1 MRPLAQSQ
9 EHTLAERWIEMM
21 KILERVSLQNLI
33 LLGQRIFLS
42 LSVVDQILEHLVS
55 VAVLVIWMFQFILE
69 KPLYLSL
76 LENCFVMETEN
87 DKSSNKIQEQATTST
102 PSNPVQEDKK
112 LGLNGRLAFAI
123 AAAALGSSF
132 QHGYNT
138 GVVNAP
144 QQLIEDW
151 ISNLKMNRTGQVT
164 KQSEVTMIWSIAV
177 SIFCVGGMIGGSLV
191 GSIADRFGR
200 KGGLLINNILVLLT
214 VIFEGCA
221 KTAKSYEMI
230 IIGRFL
236 IGINAGLNAGL
247 APMYLSEISPIHLRG
262 AVGTVYQL
270 VITMSILVS
279 QILGLEQILGTAEQW
294 PLLLCLTIVP
304 AIFQVIALPFCP
316 ESPKYL
322 LVTRGKDME
331 AQRAL
336 AWLRGTIEV
345 HDEMEEMRTEYESVK
360 LVPKVTL
367 KELFVNSTLRIPL
380 IIALMVMFAQQL
392 SGINAVMF
400 FSTKIFMMAQLD
412 KNAAQNATLGV
423 GAMNVLM
430 TFISLILVER
440 AGRKTLMLI
449 GFSGMFVDT
458 ALLAIC
464 LAFAETSRAAAYFS
478 IVLVIMFVV
487 LFATGPGSIPWFLVS
502 ELFNQSARPAAT
514 SVAIAVNWTANF
526 IVSIGFLPLQEA
538 LGAYVFI
545 IFAALQ
551 AFFVFFIYK
560 KVPETKNKTM
570 EEISSMFRQISY
582 Q

>member
-1 MRPLAQSQ
+1 
-9 EHTLAERWIEMM
+9 MM
-21 KILERVSLQNLI
+21 KILERVSSQNLI
-33 LLGQRIFLS
+33 HLGQRIFLS

-200 KGGLLINNILVLLT
+200 KGGLLINNILVVLT

-449 GFSGMFVDT
+449 GFSGMFIDT

>member
-1 MRPLAQSQ
+1 
-9 EHTLAERWIEMM
+9 
-21 KILERVSLQNLI
+21 
-33 LLGQRIFLS
+33 
-42 LSVVDQILEHLVS
+42 
-55 VAVLVIWMFQFILE
+55 MFQYTPE
-69 KPLYLSL
+69 RPPYLSRRGSCYTMGV
-76 LENCFVMETEN
+76 EKE
-87 DKSSNKIQEQATTST
+87 KSSDDIQEQATTPTALAPT
-102 PSNPVQEDKK
+102 PKPATTDKDW
-112 LGLNGRLAFAI
+112 GLNGRLAFAI

-151 ISNLKMNRTGQVT
+151 IKDLKTNRTGIPT
-164 KQSEVTMIWSIAV
+164 EKTEVTLIWSLAV
-177 SIFCVGGMIGGSLV
+177 SIFCVGGMIGGSMV
-191 GSIADRFGR
+191 GWAADRFGR
-200 KGGLLINNILVLLT
+200 KGGLLLNNILVLLT
-214 VIFEGCA
+214 VIFEGSA
-221 KTAKSYEMI
+221 KAAKSYEMVI
-230 IIGRFL
+230 VGRFL
-236 IGINAGLNAGL
+236 IGINSGLNAGL
-247 APMYLSEISPIHLRG
+247 APMYLAEISPVHLRG

-270 VITMSILVS
+270 VITISILVS
-279 QILGLEQILGTAEQW
+279 QILGLEQVLGTANQW

-304 AIFQVIALPFCP
+304 AFFQMCTLPLCP

-322 LVTRGKDME
+322 LLNRGKDMD

-336 AWLRGTIEV
+336 SWLRGTIEV
-345 HDEMEEMRTEYESVK
+345 HDEMEEMRAEYESVK

-367 KELFVNSTLRIPL
+367 RELFVNPALRIPL
-380 IIALMVMFAQQL
+380 FISVMIMFAQQL

-400 FSTKIFMMAQLD
+400 FSTKIFRMAQLD
-412 KNAAQNATLGV
+412 KHAAQSATMGV

-430 TFISLILVER
+430 TIVSLVLVEK
-440 AGRKTLMLI
+440 AGRKTLLLV

-502 ELFNQSARPAAT
+502 ELFNQSARPPAT

-526 IVSIGFLPLQEA
+526 IVSIGFLPLQEV
-538 LGAYVFI
+538 LGPYVFI
-545 IFAALQ
+545 IFAVLQ
-551 AFFVFFIYK
+551 LFFTLFIYK

>member
-1 MRPLAQSQ
+1 MTRTSG
-9 EHTLAERWIEMM
+9 
-21 KILERVSLQNLI
+21 RVSSPNLI
-33 LLGQRIFLS
+33 RLGRRIFLF
-42 LSVVDQILEHLVS
+42 LLVVDLIPEHLVS
-55 VAVLVIWMFQFILE
+55 VAALAIWTYRFIPE
-69 KPLYLSL
+69 KLPSPFLPG
-76 LENCFVMETEN
+76 NCFTMATVE
-87 DKSSNKIQEQATTST
+87 DKPNNEIQEQVTTLTGQKTLAS
-102 PSNPVQEDKK
+102 K
-112 LGLNGRLAFAI
+112 GLNGRLAFAI
-123 AAAALGSSF
+123 CAAALGSSF

-151 ISNLKMNRTGQVT
+151 ISNLKMNRTGVPT

-191 GSIADRFGR
+191 GSVADRFGR
-200 KGGLLINNILVLLT
+200 KGGLLLNNILVLLT

-230 IIGRFL
+230 IIGRFI
-236 IGINAGLNAGL
+236 IGINSGLNAGL
-247 APMYLSEISPIHLRG
+247 APMYLAEISPIHLRG

-279 QILGLEQILGTAEQW
+279 QILGLEQVLGTADQW

-304 AIFQVIALPFCP
+304 AIFQIITLPLCP

-322 LVTRGKDME
+322 LLSKGKDME

-336 AWLRGTIEV
+336 SWLRGTIEV

-367 KELFVNSTLRIPL
+367 KELFVNSALRIPL
-380 IIALMVMFAQQL
+380 MIAIMIMFAQQL

-412 KNAAQNATLGV
+412 KNAAQNATMGV

-440 AGRKTLMLI
+440 AGRKTLLLI
-449 GFSGMFVDT
+449 GFGGMFIDT
-458 ALLAIC
+458 ALLAVC
-464 LAFAETSRAAAYFS
+464 LVFADTSSTAAYFS

-514 SVAIAVNWTANF
+514 SVAIAINWTANF

-545 IFAALQ
+545 LFAVIQ

>member
-9 EHTLAERWIEMM
+9 EHTLAGRWIEMM
-21 KILERVSLQNLI
+21 KILERVSSQNLI
-33 LLGQRIFLS
+33 HLGQRIFLF

-102 PSNPVQEDKK
+102 PSNLVQEK

-144 QQLIEDW
+144 QQLIENW
-151 ISNLKMNRTGQVT
+151 ISDLKTNRTGQVT

-200 KGGLLINNILVLLT
+200 KGGLLINNILVVLT

-322 LVTRGKDME
+322 LVTKGKDME

-412 KNAAQNATLGV
+412 KSAAQNATLGV

>member
-1 MRPLAQSQ
+1 MKFG
-9 EHTLAERWIEMM
+9 WIETMR
-21 KILERVSLQNLI
+21 ILERVSSRNLI
-33 LLGQRIFLS
+33 HLGQRIFLS
-42 LSVVDQILEHLVS
+42 LSVVDQIPEHLVS
-55 VAVLVIWMFQFILE
+55 VAVLVTWTYQFILE
-69 KPLYLSL
+69 KPLYLSR
-76 LENCFVMETEN
+76 LENRFTMSIEK
-87 DKSSNKIQEQATTST
+87 DKSSNEIEKQATTPT
-102 PSNPVQEDKK
+102 PLTPAPKSATEDKR

-151 ISNLKMNRTGQVT
+151 ISNLKQNRTGEPT

-191 GSIADRFGR
+191 GTVADRFGR
-200 KGGLLINNILVLLT
+200 KGGLLLNNVLVLAT

-230 IIGRFL
+230 IIGRFI

-279 QILGLEQILGTAEQW
+279 QILGLEQILGTEDQW

-304 AIFQVIALPFCP
+304 AIFQVVALPLCP

-322 LVTRGKDME
+322 LLSKGKDMD

-345 HDEMEEMRTEYESVK
+345 HDEMEEMRAEYESVK

-367 KELFVNSTLRIPL
+367 KELFVNPALRIPL
-380 IIALMVMFAQQL
+380 IIAIMVMFAQQL

-400 FSTKIFMMAQLD
+400 FSTKIFTMAQLD
-412 KNAAQNATLGV
+412 KTAAQNATMAV
-423 GAMNVLM
+423 GAMNVVM
-430 TFISLILVER
+430 TFVSLILVEK
-440 AGRKTLMLI
+440 AGRKTLLLA
-449 GFSGMFVDT
+449 GFSGMFIDT

-464 LAFAETSRAAAYFS
+464 LAFADTSRAAAYSS
-478 IVLVIMFVV
+478 IVLVMTFVI

-538 LGAYVFI
+538 LGAHVFI
-545 IFAALQ
+545 IFATIQ

>member
-1 MRPLAQSQ
+1 M
-9 EHTLAERWIEMM
+9 T
-21 KILERVSLQNLI
+21 KTLERVSSRNLTH
-33 LLGQRIFLS
+33 LGQRIFPS
-42 LSVVDQILEHLVS
+42 LSVVDLIPEHLVS
-55 VAVLVIWMFQFILE
+55 AAVLVIWTFQFIPE
-69 KPLYLSL
+69 KQPYLSP
-76 LENCFVMETEN
+76 LENCFMMGMEKNE
-87 DKSSNKIQEQATTST
+87 SSNEIQEQATTPTTLTLAPKST
-102 PSNPVQEDKK
+102 TEDKHW
-112 LGLNGRLAFAI
+112 GLNGRLAFAI

-151 ISNLKMNRTGQVT
+151 ISELKMNRTGTPT

-191 GSIADRFGR
+191 GSVADRFGR
-200 KGGLLINNILVLLT
+200 KGGLLLNNVLVLLT

-230 IIGRFL
+230 IIGRFI

-270 VITMSILVS
+270 VITISILVS
-279 QILGLEQILGTAEQW
+279 QILGLEQILGTADQW

-304 AIFQVIALPFCP
+304 AIFQVITLPLCP

-322 LVTRGKDME
+322 LLTKGKDME

-336 AWLRGTIEV
+336 SWVRGTIEV
-345 HDEMEEMRTEYESVK
+345 HDEMDEMRTEYESVR

-367 KELFVNSTLRIPL
+367 KELFVNPALRIPL
-380 IIALMVMFAQQL
+380 IIAIMVMFAQQL

-400 FSTKIFMMAQLD
+400 FSTKIFTMAQLD
-412 KNAAQNATLGV
+412 KNAAQNATMGV

-440 AGRKTLMLI
+440 AGRKTLLLI
-449 GFSGMFVDT
+449 GFTGMFIDT

-464 LAFAETSRAAAYFS
+464 LAFADTSRTAAYFS

-487 LFATGPGSIPWFLVS
+487 LFATGPGSIPWFLVA

-514 SVAIAVNWTANF
+514 SVAIAVNWSANF

-582 Q
+582 K

>member
-1 MRPLAQSQ
+1 MDRDDEDFGEGYIAESHPLRPT
-9 EHTLAERWIEMM
+9 H
-21 KILERVSLQNLI
+21 
-33 LLGQRIFLS
+33 
-42 LSVVDQILEHLVS
+42 LSVPLSGRPDSRAPSISSSVS
-55 VAVLVIWMFQFILE
+55 DLDVPI
-69 KPLYLSL
+69 YTR
-76 LENCFVMETEN
+76 ETTIPVSAQ
-87 DKSSNKIQEQATTST
+87 KSNNEIQEQAST
-102 PSNPVQEDKK
+102 PTALTPAPQ
-112 LGLNGRLAFAI
+112 GLNGRLAFAI

-144 QQLIEDW
+144 QELIENW
-151 ISNLKMNRTGQVT
+151 ISNLKMNRTGVPT

-200 KGGLLINNILVLLT
+200 KGGLLLNNILVLLT

-221 KTAKSYEMI
+221 KAAKSYEMI

-247 APMYLSEISPIHLRG
+247 APMYLAEISPIHLRG

-279 QILGLEQILGTAEQW
+279 QILGLEQVLGTADQW

-304 AIFQVIALPFCP
+304 AIFQVITLPMCP

-322 LVTRGKDME
+322 LLGRGKDME
-331 AQRAL
+331 AQKAL
-336 AWLRGTIEV
+336 SWLRGTIEV
-345 HDEMEEMRTEYESVK
+345 HDEMEEMRAEYESVK
-360 LVPKVTL
+360 MVPKVTL
-367 KELFVNSTLRIPL
+367 KELFVNSALRIPL
-380 IIALMVMFAQQL
+380 IIAIMVMFAQQL

-400 FSTKIFMMAQLD
+400 FSTKIFTMAQLD
-412 KNAAQNATLGV
+412 KNSAQNATMGV

-430 TFISLILVER
+430 TFISLILVEK
-440 AGRKTLMLI
+440 AGRKTLLLI
-449 GFSGMFVDT
+449 GFTGMFIDT
-458 ALLAIC
+458 ALLAVC
-464 LAFAETSRAAAYFS
+464 LAFADSSRAAAYMS
-478 IVLVIMFVV
+478 IILVIMFVV

-526 IVSIGFLPLQEA
+526 IVSIGFLPLQES

-545 IFAALQ
+545 IFAVLQ
-551 AFFVFFIYK
+551 AFFVVFIYK

-570 EEISSMFRQISY
+570 EEISSMFRQRSY

>member
-1 MRPLAQSQ
+1 
-9 EHTLAERWIEMM
+9 MM
-21 KILERVSLQNLI
+21 KILERVSSQNLI
-33 LLGQRIFLS
+33 HLGQRIFLS
-42 LSVVDQILEHLVS
+42 LLVVDQILEHLVS
-55 VAVLVIWMFQFILE
+55 VAVSVIWMFQFILE
-69 KPLYLSL
+69 KPLYLFL
-76 LENCFVMETEN
+76 LENCFMMEMEN

-151 ISNLKMNRTGQVT
+151 ISDLKMNRTGQVT

-449 GFSGMFVDT
+449 GFSGMFIDT

>member
-1 MRPLAQSQ
+1 M
-9 EHTLAERWIEMM
+9 TLKTIVCELPCF
-21 KILERVSLQNLI
+21 KIS
-33 LLGQRIFLS
+33 
-42 LSVVDQILEHLVS
+42 
-55 VAVLVIWMFQFILE
+55 
-69 KPLYLSL
+69 
-76 LENCFVMETEN
+76 
-87 DKSSNKIQEQATTST
+87 
-102 PSNPVQEDKK
+102 
-112 LGLNGRLAFAI
+112 GLNGRLAFAI

-144 QQLIEDW
+144 QQLIENW
-151 ISNLKMNRTGQVT
+151 ISELKENRTGRPTQ
-164 KQSEVTMIWSIAV
+164 QSEVTIIWAIAV

-191 GSIADRFGR
+191 GWVADRFGR
-200 KGGLLINNILVLLT
+200 KGGLLLNNILVLLT
-214 VIFEGCA
+214 VIFEGSA
-221 KTAKSYEMI
+221 KAAKSYEMI
-230 IIGRFL
+230 VIGRFI

-247 APMYLSEISPIHLRG
+247 APMYLAEISPIHLRG

-279 QILGLEQILGTAEQW
+279 QVLGLEQILGTDEYW

-304 AIFQVIALPFCP
+304 AIFQVATLPLCP

-322 LVTRGKDME
+322 LVTKGKDME
-331 AQRAL
+331 AQRGL
-336 AWLRGTIEV
+336 TWLRGTIEV
-345 HDEMEEMRTEYESVK
+345 HDEMEQMRAEYESMK

-367 KELFVNSTLRIPL
+367 KELFVNSALRIPL

-412 KNAAQNATLGV
+412 KFAAQIATMIV
-423 GAMNVLM
+423 GTVNVLM
-430 TFISLILVER
+430 TFVSLILVEK
-440 AGRKTLMLI
+440 AGRKQLLLV
-449 GFSGMFVDT
+449 GFSGLFIATV
-458 ALLAIC
+458 LLTIC
-464 LAFAETSRAAAYFS
+464 LAFAASSSAAAYFS
-478 IVLVIMFVV
+478 ILLVVMFVA

-551 AFFVFFIYK
+551 AFFICFIYK
-560 KVPETKNKTM
+560 KVPETKNKTI
-570 EEISSMFRQISY
+570 EEISSLFRQRSY
-582 Q
+582 E

>member
-1 MRPLAQSQ
+1 
-9 EHTLAERWIEMM
+9 MM
-21 KILERVSLQNLI
+21 KILERVSSQNLI
-33 LLGQRIFLS
+33 HLGQRIFLS
-42 LSVVDQILEHLVS
+42 LLVVDQILEHLVS
-55 VAVLVIWMFQFILE
+55 VAVSVIWMFQFILE
-69 KPLYLSL
+69 KPLYLFL
-76 LENCFVMETEN
+76 LENCFMMEMEN

-102 PSNPVQEDKK
+102 PSNPVQEK

-151 ISNLKMNRTGQVT
+151 ISDLKMNRTGQVT

-449 GFSGMFVDT
+449 GFSGMFIDT